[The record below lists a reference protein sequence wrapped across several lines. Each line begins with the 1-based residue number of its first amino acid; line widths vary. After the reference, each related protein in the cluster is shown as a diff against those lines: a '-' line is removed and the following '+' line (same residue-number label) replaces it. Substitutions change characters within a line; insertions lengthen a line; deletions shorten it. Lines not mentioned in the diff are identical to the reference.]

1 LWWNNLLYTS
11 SLIVIV
17 FHWIHSCTMQWVL
30 SVRNDPLGRPCLDNV
45 FTNTGTPRDDETSD
59 ALSAQYSMHP
69 VGRLDYDT
77 TGLLLFSSSG
87 PLTQA
92 LLHPKHAIEKEYV
105 ATVTGVV
112 QEEALR
118 TTLRDGVAT
127 GEGVHTANLLSV
139 AHMPPGHV
147 ANYLQRIQAE
157 FPTSYNLTDL
167 KQRGYLDVLEA
178 TDLSIVTLTVSE
190 GKHRM
195 VRRMLANTG
204 HPVVSLHRTRI
215 GAIRLVEEAMSE
227 GGNRDRG
234 TELDTPTVLQPGQ
247 SRSLTRS
254 ELLWAQQ
261 QLKQGRQNSLPNTIS
276 DDVDDERGEA
286 HVG

>member
-1 LWWNNLLYTS
+1 
-11 SLIVIV
+11 
-17 FHWIHSCTMQWVL
+17 
-30 SVRNDPLGRPCLDNV
+30 
-45 FTNTGTPRDDETSD
+45 
-59 ALSAQYSMHP
+59 MHP

-118 TTLRDGVAT
+118 ATLRDGVAT
-127 GEGVHTANLLSV
+127 GEGVHTAELLSV
-139 AHMPPGHV
+139 SHVPQTLV

-215 GAIRLVEEAMSE
+215 GAIRLVEEPTSE
-227 GGNRDRG
+227 GDHSNRG
-234 TELDTPTVLQPGQ
+234 MELDSPTALRPGQ
-247 SRSLTRS
+247 SRSLTRL
-254 ELLWAQQ
+254 ELRWAQH
-261 QLKQGRQNSLPNTIS
+261 QLKQGRQNALPNSIE
-276 DDVDDERGEA
+276 DDMDDESGEVLA
-286 HVG
+286 G